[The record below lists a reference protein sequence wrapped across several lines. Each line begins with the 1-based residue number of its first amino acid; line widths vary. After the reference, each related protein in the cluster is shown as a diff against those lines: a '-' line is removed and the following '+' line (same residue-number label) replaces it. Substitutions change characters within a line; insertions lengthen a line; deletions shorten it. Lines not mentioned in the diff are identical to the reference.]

1 MHPQPRMQNKKAY
14 EHSHHRFTGIT
25 RHSPR
30 NGVTTYNVISPVIGL
45 CCHRRRRDT
54 SRRLERQRRG
64 VRTTRLRRPRNAR
77 LVERAFASIAS
88 RPAFV
93 TIASRPSL
101 GRDQIALLLFLA
113 ERQAIFRIFR
123 NPPVPIWPWDRAK
136 RRPAP
141 GDTPT
146 RHLVRSARE
155 VPPSPRVGGIKTRD
169 ADAACAMTS
178 QTIHKPT
185 PPRSRC
191 ALCFRLLLGD
201 ELSSLL
207 SYPSHFCGVEPS
219 EDGERELPAK
229 AKPLT

>member
-77 LVERAFASIAS
+77 IVERAFASIAS

-113 ERQAIFRIFR
+113 ERQAILRIFR
-123 NPPVPIWPWDRAK
+123 NLPVPIWPWDRAK
-136 RRPAP
+136 RRPA
-141 GDTPT
+141 
-146 RHLVRSARE
+146 
-155 VPPSPRVGGIKTRD
+155 
-169 ADAACAMTS
+169 
-178 QTIHKPT
+178 
-185 PPRSRC
+185 
-191 ALCFRLLLGD
+191 RLLLRD
-201 ELSSLL
+201 EPSSLFLIPPTFVGSSRAKTGNASSPRKQSPSRKRCRMHRAL
-207 SYPSHFCGVEPS
+207 SHREFSLRSRPPSHGLSAAGNAGPRPWYGRRV
-219 EDGERELPAK
+219 RTLPAK
-229 AKPLT
+229 LHLPAG

>member
-113 ERQAIFRIFR
+113 ERQAILRIFR
-123 NPPVPIWPWDRAK
+123 NLPVPDLAVGPGETKAGPFALEGRA
-136 RRPAP
+136 
-141 GDTPT
+141 
-146 RHLVRSARE
+146 
-155 VPPSPRVGGIKTRD
+155 
-169 ADAACAMTS
+169 
-178 QTIHKPT
+178 
-185 PPRSRC
+185 
-191 ALCFRLLLGD
+191 
-201 ELSSLL
+201 ELAL
-207 SYPSHFCGVEPS
+207 SYPSHFCGVETS